1 MLTDDDLTNE
11 LRAAFRSATA
21 DLRYTG
27 RTRPARTLTVALPA
41 ALTAAGLAAV
51 AIGVAAT
58 DGHQPPA
65 ARTVVGRAVH
75 PSGPTTTRLITKTI
89 KLAGFTV
96 TYETRA
102 GDPAPVYAVVGLHH
116 LPRGLREVHLTGTK
130 ARALV
135 GKDPRNGRNAV
146 YVKAPTRNGGNL
158 FALESSQWTQH
169 QLVHLLK
176 HGSDVAVPAV
186 SHHHGS

>member
-1 MLTDDDLTNE
+1 MLTDDDLTSE
-11 LRAAFRSATA
+11 LRAAFQSATA
-21 DLRYTG
+21 DLRYDG
-27 RTRPARTLTVALPA
+27 RTRPAHTRTVVLPVVVAASFA
-41 ALTAAGLAAV
+41 AAA

-58 DGHQPPA
+58 GGHHRQAPL
-65 ARTVVGRAVH
+65 TVVGPAVH
-75 PSGPTTTRLITKTI
+75 PSEATSTKLVTKTI

-96 TYETRA
+96 TYRSPA
-102 GDPAPVYAVVGLHH
+102 GDPPPVYAYVGFHH
-116 LPRGLREVHLTGTK
+116 IPRGLREVHLTGTK
-130 ARALV
+130 AKAWV

-176 HGSDVAVPAV
+176 HGSNVAVPAV
-186 SHHHGS
+186 SAHHSG